1 MALLTDK
8 ARFRVLVTPYLKLLK
23 TKFSEISGQFIGS
36 ADTYAGLPT
45 TDIDGSAIDVGDV
58 ASLTQ
63 ADGGYASGIYRW
75 DGAQF
80 VLFQEFDNLSDLTN
94 SMKATLAEVQAGVV
108 DDKFITPAKGS
119 QVYAKILGD
128 SANKFSAAMA
138 EEATDEV
145 VTANAFVG
153 TITDAEAQADYDGA

>member
-1 MALLTDK
+1 MVLSDK
-8 ARFRVLVTPYLKLLK
+8 VRFRSLITPYLSVIKERFK
-23 TKFSEISGQFIGS
+23 EISGQFIGS

-45 TDIDGSAIDVGDV
+45 TDIDGSTIDIGDV
-58 ASLTQ
+58 VSLTQ
-63 ADGGYASGIYRW
+63 EDGSYKSGIYRW
-75 DGAQF
+75 DGTQY
-80 VLFQEFDNLSDLTN
+80 VLFQEFDNLSDITN

-145 VTANAFVG
+145 VTANAFTG
-153 TITDAEAQADYDGA
+153 TITNAEAQSDYDGA